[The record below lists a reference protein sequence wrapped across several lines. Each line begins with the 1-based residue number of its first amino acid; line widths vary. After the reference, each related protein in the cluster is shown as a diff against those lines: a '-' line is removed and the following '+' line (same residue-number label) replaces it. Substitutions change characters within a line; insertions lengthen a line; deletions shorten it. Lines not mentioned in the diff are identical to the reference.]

1 MAARTC
7 PGDRLLSLPARSGR
21 AGCLGGWQGRR
32 AATQHSTQRPAGGRR
47 PRPNKDKS
55 ASVSLP
61 SPSPMRVVESG
72 VSVTAMPSA
81 NQAARVNV
89 RVPTQM
95 SPFCQPLSVM
105 ASRSGPCGR
114 QWGGRCGESV
124 LGRLSPTLGESTC
137 HVDARSSH
145 RHINNGSYEGEDG
158 AKYGSHGVL
167 GTLQAATA
175 VTLES
180 GNIEWSSEGVLL
192 HFPGLDLHPCD

>member
-1 MAARTC
+1 
-7 PGDRLLSLPARSGR
+7 
-21 AGCLGGWQGRR
+21 
-32 AATQHSTQRPAGGRR
+32 
-47 PRPNKDKS
+47 
-55 ASVSLP
+55 
-61 SPSPMRVVESG
+61 MRVVESG
-72 VSVTAMPSA
+72 VSVTATPSA

-89 RVPTQM
+89 RVPTQWNV
-95 SPFCQPLSVM
+95 PFCQPLQAM

-192 HFPGLDLHPCD
+192 HFPGLDLHPATKLDLALWRSGQRDLAKHRVHRANSHDTRRWADPGKGEEGEA

>member
-7 PGDRLLSLPARSGR
+7 PGDRLLSLPARSRR
-21 AGCLGGWQGRR
+21 AGRLGGWQGRR

-61 SPSPMRVVESG
+61 SPSQMRVVESG

-137 HVDARSSH
+137 HVTPGRAIAIS
-145 RHINNGSYEGEDG
+145 
-158 AKYGSHGVL
+158 
-167 GTLQAATA
+167 TTAATRVRMVPNTEA
-175 VTLES
+175 MGCWALCR
-180 GNIEWSSEGVLL
+180 LRRQ
-192 HFPGLDLHPCD
+192 

>member
-7 PGDRLLSLPARSGR
+7 PGDRLLSLPARSRR
-21 AGCLGGWQGRR
+21 AGCLGGWQSRR

-61 SPSPMRVVESG
+61 SPSQMRVVESG

-105 ASRSGPCGR
+105 ASRSGLVVVN
-114 QWGGRCGESV
+114 GE
-124 LGRLSPTLGESTC
+124 
-137 HVDARSSH
+137 VDAGNRCWV
-145 RHINNGSYEGEDG
+145 DF
-158 AKYGSHGVL
+158 
-167 GTLQAATA
+167 LQLLESQRAMLTPGRAIAISTTAATRVRMVPNTEA
-175 VTLES
+175 MGCWALCR
-180 GNIEWSSEGVLL
+180 LRRQ
-192 HFPGLDLHPCD
+192 